1 MQQNR
6 SPGWYGKMRAL
17 GDFSSR
23 RLPSQFIT
31 FWDTWLQESIM
42 TSRSQLGENWLNLY
56 LNCPIWRF
64 ILMPNLCN
72 NQIWTGILMPS
83 VDKVGRYFPLTI
95 ALSFTVQPGTL
106 LSIITARNWFT
117 ALEQL
122 ALKSLEADFSPECLD
137 QYLLK
142 HPFPLTRM
150 NLPFFSDSEFIHF
163 WNTDYQAE
171 STLNNKIELP
181 AADDMVVFFTHMM
194 EYQFTKAGSHKS
206 IWWREFPKSKK
217 IQLQCFTG
225 LPAKDQFI
233 ALLN

>member
-1 MQQNR
+1 
-6 SPGWYGKMRAL
+6 
-17 GDFSSR
+17 
-23 RLPSQFIT
+23 
-31 FWDTWLQESIM
+31 
-42 TSRSQLGENWLNLY
+42 
-56 LNCPIWRF
+56 
-64 ILMPNLCN
+64 
-72 NQIWTGILMPS
+72 MPS

-106 LSIITARNWFT
+106 LSIITARNWFM

-137 QYLLK
+137 QYLLQ

-150 NLPFFSDSEFIHF
+150 DLPFLSDSELIHF
-163 WNTDYQAE
+163 WDTNHQTE

-181 AADDMVVFFTHMM
+181 DADDMVVFFTHMM
-194 EYQFTKAGSHKS
+194 EYQFTKADSHKS
-206 IWWREFPKSKK
+206 IWWRELPESKK

-225 LPAKDQFI
+225 LPEKDQFI